1 MGPHLIHSKAFY
13 ASAVRM
19 VSLSM
24 LFIVALIDITPARLY
39 SRALREKWVADS
51 LKRIDSVRIADS
63 LHVADSL
70 TVARYEKS
78 DNLLAEEKRQELAE
92 IKVIPKI
99 CDTGTIQISAPIDN
113 MSGRTIV
120 VDPKNPYAKAIDSLQ
135 KTIDSLNNALHDNDV
150 RFKDMKSFPISEKKR
165 YISFLLTN
173 KMKDTTAILAYCNSL
188 ANIYK
193 VKHELLLAIKNSQ
206 DMNTKSF
213 LQHHIE
219 EHKGKMTDLNN
230 YILALTPKLPYF
242 PERGT
247 QKKITEQ

>member
-1 MGPHLIHSKAFY
+1 MLNCFVKSKASQ
-13 ASAVRM
+13 ASVM
-19 VSLSM
+19 KTVSISF
-24 LFIVALIDITPARLY
+24 LFIITIIDFTPAKLY

-70 TVARYEKS
+70 TVARYEQS
-78 DNLLAEEKRQELAE
+78 DSLLAEEKKQELAE

-173 KMKDTTAILAYCNSL
+173 KMKDTTAILAYCNAL

-193 VKHELLLAIKNSQ
+193 VKHDLLLAIKNSQ
-206 DMNTKSF
+206 DMNTKNF

-219 EHKGKMTDLNN
+219 EHKGKMADLKN

-242 PERGT
+242 PERRVHNR
-247 QKKITEQ
+247 IAE